1 MDVRTNVVK
10 GRVEVEMSKNMPTPK
25 LGYIPLSIG
34 LSILIVV
41 TGCASGPLPCE
52 SIVEV
57 NRQRQE
63 CEQLRKTMNRTSYP
77 QQALT
82 ARKQYEENCVNL
94 RYYRDEYDT
103 ICKGD
108 RQPIGEEKNRKQ

>member
-1 MDVRTNVVK
+1 MFK
-10 GRVEVEMSKNMPTPK
+10 FPES
-25 LGYIPLSIG
+25 LAH
-34 LSILIVV
+34 
-41 TGCASGPLPCE
+41 GCAAITITLFLHGCAKGPLPCE

-57 NRQRQE
+57 NRQHQE
-63 CEQLRKTMNRTSYP
+63 CAQLRKIMSKTGYP

-82 ARKQYEENCVNL
+82 AKKQYEANCVNL

-108 RQPIGEEKNRKQ
+108 RKPIGEENKENDRRN

>member
-1 MDVRTNVVK
+1 M
-10 GRVEVEMSKNMPTPK
+10 PK
-25 LGYIPLSIG
+25 LLSRYIPIALTSVVV
-34 LSILIVV
+34 LV

-63 CEQLRKTMNRTSYP
+63 GEQLRKTMNRTGYP

-82 ARKQYEENCVNL
+82 ARKQYEANCENL

-108 RQPIGEEKNRKQ
+108 RKPIGEKNDDQ